1 MSLKSLFMSCVQVL
15 KASRYNSA
23 ENKLLK
29 AVKCFEP
36 LKNFPRHAAGKF
48 CSTGPE
54 CWVPRTF
61 LQTWKI
67 FANWPKNIYIPKKIF
82 TWRGRKIWRCPHNR
96 WCRDHLLPG
105 TARCGALRKKY
116 LNLPQKY
123 LVEWWRDDVRHGNCN
138 ICRVEVCSVSVSA
151 EWKRLK

>member
-36 LKNFPRHAAGKF
+36 LKIFLDMLLASFAALVPNVGCRAHF
-48 CSTGPE
+48 CRPE
-54 CWVPRTF
+54 KY
-61 LQTWKI
+61 LQIDQKI
-67 FANWPKNIYIPKKIF
+67 FTSLKIF

-116 LNLPQKY
+116 LNPPQKY